1 MSKLLKSLVV
11 VGLLAGIVAGCGGKK
26 IVYIPASLRDAFE
39 GRLASS
45 RYIIESPNV
54 IGSFGR
60 VALVREGQT
69 VSFFVGDNLDAKLKS
84 MQSKK
89 AAWFVVRNQTPYVF
103 FQVDFILSMGDTVKV
118 GEAAANL
125 PALRDPGDFY
135 TPDSYITVALD
146 DLTPNR
152 RTLKFIQNKNFI
164 VIHGKVGVADTTDE
178 KGAKVR
184 KFTIDLKN
192 VKFEV
197 NPTNEGVSAI
207 LTAIQHEDS
216 PFEGGLQYGTIPASR
231 ENREK
236 HGIGGNVGIGYFKYM
251 GKMVVLKFE

>member
-1 MSKLLKSLVV
+1 MSKLYKSLMIVA
-11 VGLLAGIVAGCGGKK
+11 LLAGVAAGCGGQK
-26 IVYIPASLRDAFE
+26 IVYTPATLKDAAE
-39 GRLASS
+39 GRLAIS

-69 VSFFVGDNLDAKLKS
+69 VNFFVGENLDAKYKA

-89 AAWFVVRNQTPYVF
+89 SAWFVVRNSTPYVH
-103 FQVDFILSMGDTVKV
+103 FQVDFILSMGDTIKV
-118 GEAAANL
+118 GPASANL
-125 PALRDPGDFY
+125 PSLRDAGDFY
-135 TPDSYITVALD
+135 TPDSYTEVAID

-152 RTLKFIQNKNFI
+152 RTLKYIQNKNFV
-164 VIHGKVGVADTTDE
+164 VIHGKVGTIDTTDA
-178 KGAKVR
+178 KGAKVQ
-184 KFTIDLKN
+184 KFTINLKN

-197 NPTNEGVSAI
+197 NDPNEGVSAI

-216 PFEGGLQYGTIPASR
+216 PFEGGLQYGMIPASR
-231 ENREK
+231 ESREK
-236 HGIGGNVGIGYFKYM
+236 HGIGGNINIGYFKYM

>member
-1 MSKLLKSLVV
+1 MSKLLKSLMAVT
-11 VGLLAGIVAGCGGKK
+11 LLAGVMAGCGGGK
-26 IVYIPASLRDAFE
+26 IVYIPATLKDAAE
-39 GRLASS
+39 GRLASN

-60 VALVREGQT
+60 VALVREGKT
-69 VSFFVGDNLDAKLKS
+69 VNFFIGDNLAAKLKA

-89 AAWFVVRNQTPYVF
+89 AAWFVVRNSTPYVY
-103 FQVDFILSMGDTVKV
+103 FQVDFILSMGDTIKV
-118 GEAAANL
+118 GQASANL
-125 PALRDPGDFY
+125 PNLRDAGDFY
-135 TPDSYITVALD
+135 TPDSYVEVAID

-152 RTLKFIQNKNFI
+152 RTLKYIQNKSFV
-164 VIHGKVGVADTTDE
+164 VIHGKVGSIDTTDA
-178 KGAKVR
+178 KGAKVQ

-197 NPTNEGVSAI
+197 NEPNEGVSAI

-231 ENREK
+231 ESRES
-236 HGIGGNVGIGYFKYM
+236 HGIGGNVSIGFFKYM
-251 GKMVVLKFE
+251 GKMIVLKFE

>member
-1 MSKLLKSLVV
+1 MSKLLKSLVLV
-11 VGLLAGIVAGCGGKK
+11 TILAGVVAGCGGQKV
-26 IVYIPASLRDAFE
+26 VYVPASLKDAAE
-39 GRLASS
+39 GRLAASK
-45 RYIIESPNV
+45 YIIESPNV

-69 VSFFVGDNLDAKLKS
+69 VNFFVGDNLDAKLKA

-89 AAWFVVRNQTPYVF
+89 AAWFVVRNSTPYVY

-118 GEAAANL
+118 GEATANL

-135 TPDSYITVALD
+135 TPDSYIAVAID

-152 RTLKFIQNKNFI
+152 RTLKYIQNKNFV
-164 VIHGKVGVADTTDE
+164 VIHGKVGNIDTVDA
-178 KGAKVR
+178 KGAKVQ

-197 NPTNEGVSAI
+197 NDTNEGVSAI

-231 ENREK
+231 ESREK
-236 HGIGGNVGIGYFKYM
+236 HGIGGNVSIGYFKYM